1 MKISSKATLLSAFVF
16 PGAGQLYLKRYRQG
30 LIIIAVTLAGLGY
43 IIWQATVLALR
54 SVDSIMGKMQGGNV
68 NIHDLTA
75 LVGANPACASL
86 LDNVILF
93 VIICCWIVS
102 VADAFVSGR
111 RKEGQGAGE
120 AKSQGS
126 TL

>member
-1 MKISSKATLLSAFVF
+1 MRISSKATLLSALVF

-30 LIIIAVTLAGLGY
+30 VIIMAVALAGLVY

-54 SVDSIMGKMQGGNV
+54 SVDNIMGKMQTGNA
-68 NIHDLTA
+68 NIQDLA
-75 LVGANPACASL
+75 AMVGANPAGASL

-111 RKEGQGAGE
+111 RKERQGAGA
-120 AKSQGS
+120 AK
-126 TL
+126 